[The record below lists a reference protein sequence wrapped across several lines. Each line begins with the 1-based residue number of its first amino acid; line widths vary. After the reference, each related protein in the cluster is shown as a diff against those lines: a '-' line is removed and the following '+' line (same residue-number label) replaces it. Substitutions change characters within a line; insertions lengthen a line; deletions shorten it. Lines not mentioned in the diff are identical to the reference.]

1 MKRTHKTRERGIAVL
16 VTAII
21 LVTVVPVMGLM
32 FDGTLLFIIKAQ
44 LQGAVDG
51 AALAGARSLARGGDS
66 AAQISAAQTAASNYV
81 KLNYPTNF
89 FFSSSPT
96 IPTPTVD
103 LSAQHQRT
111 VTVTATVNFPG
122 LFLQYM
128 TGSTTVKAV
137 ASATRRDVNVVMTV
151 DRSGSLQAS
160 GSCTPLKA
168 AAINFVGQFASG
180 RDQVGLVT
188 FASSTYAN
196 FPIANTF
203 STASPN
209 VAAMINSIVCQG
221 STSTAQGLWAAYQQL
236 AGLNQ
241 PGAFNVILLFT
252 DGQPTGITVDMPI
265 VPGSGCSQYTAGN
278 PTGADAY
285 TLANNVSK
293 GYIRGVYNTYM
304 NVSQF
309 FGILDPNGY
318 PGSGGYQNVTN
329 GDINAAP
336 NSNGCAYY
344 SGWYGNMGTTSDF
357 AGVPVKD
364 IYGNSANTTYQSVT
378 LNSYGL
384 IDIHNSSNAQAMTL
398 NTADSAATNI
408 RNGVNDPVTNKSLA
422 NITIFSIGLG
432 NAAIPA
438 SPTFLTRVSN
448 DPTSPIYDSSKP
460 AGKYIYAATTADL
473 QPAFSEVA
481 SEILRIAK

>member
-1 MKRTHKTRERGIAVL
+1 ML
-16 VTAII
+16 VTAIVLTI
-21 LVTVVPVMGLM
+21 VVPVMGLM

-51 AALAGARSLARGGDS
+51 AALAGARSLARGADS

-81 KLNYPTNF
+81 TLNYPANF

-96 IPTPTVD
+96 IPVPVVD
-103 LSAQHQRT
+103 LSVQYQRT
-111 VTVTATVNFPG
+111 VTVTATVSFPG

-137 ASATRRDVNVVMTV
+137 ASTTRRDVNVVMTV
-151 DRSGSLQAS
+151 DRSGSLLVS

-168 AAINFVGQFASG
+168 AAANFVGQFASG

-209 VAAMINSIVCQG
+209 VAAMINSIVCTG
-221 STSTAQGLWAAYQQL
+221 STSTAQGLWTAYQQL
-236 AGLNQ
+236 AALNQ

-252 DGQPTGITVDMPI
+252 DGQPTGMTANMPI
-265 VPGSGCSQYTAGN
+265 SPSSACNQYTAGN
-278 PTGADAY
+278 PTGAGGY
-285 TLANNVSK
+285 TLANTVSK
-293 GYIRGVYNTYM
+293 GYIKGVYNTYT

-309 FGILDPNGY
+309 FGILDPSGY

-336 NSNGCAYY
+336 NSNGCAYNSSWY
-344 SGWYGNMGTTSDF
+344 SNMGDTSDF
-357 AGVPVKD
+357 PGVPVKD
-364 IYGNSANTTYQSVT
+364 IYGNSANTSYQPVT

-384 IDIHNSSNAQAMTL
+384 IDINNSGNAQAMTL
-398 NTADSAATNI
+398 NAADSAATNI
-408 RNGVNDPVTNKSLA
+408 RNGVTDPATNKSMA
-422 NITIFSIGLG
+422 NITIFAIGLG

-460 AGKYIYAATTADL
+460 VGKYIYAASTADL
-473 QPAFSEVA
+473 QPAFSAVA
-481 SEILRIAK
+481 SEILRLAK